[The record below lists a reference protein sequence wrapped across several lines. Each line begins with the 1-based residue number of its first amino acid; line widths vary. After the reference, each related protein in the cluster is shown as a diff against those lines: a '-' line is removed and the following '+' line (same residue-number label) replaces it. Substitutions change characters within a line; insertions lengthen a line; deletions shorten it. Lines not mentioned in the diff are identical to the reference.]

1 MSYASLIESAL
12 SEAGDR
18 ITVAGARVPREGLK
32 KTIDALRKGPVEGKR
47 LANYT
52 LVQLEKTDLV
62 DVVEKR
68 LGGKKGVS
76 KWAITPKGRKVL
88 FGSKFSEATEK
99 LDERASPAGRKGDAL
114 VRAVPK
120 DNADLVTRAE
130 ELRDHLYKGERG
142 KARRLAAPLAADLK
156 KAGAG
161 KAAQIASKIA
171 RLIADMTGALDES
184 ILATVDELLV
194 ESLAW
199 QRGLSSF
206 SPIAPGDG
214 GASTT
219 YGGPGDAGGGGD
231 TPGMSSNAQ
240 TAAQATAVAE
250 AGRVFAGLYQGAF
263 PGKRLSVRGQTYE
276 VTTNVTRGANR
287 DWLSMCNRKGEQFLL
302 MLPAKGPDG
311 QLNAGHL
318 SLMQTGRA
326 NTAPIDISVA
336 DLVKENEEFFEDA
349 LEEGEPFGFD
359 RLDAVTEGMKAG
371 LKKDEA
377 DLKKVEAAIK
387 KLERGQSVPNMTLAG
402 AKATRD
408 GLKAAIANKKRSLG
422 EK

>member
-99 LDERASPAGRKGDAL
+99 LDER
-114 VRAVPK
+114 
-120 DNADLVTRAE
+120 
-130 ELRDHLYKGERG
+130 
-142 KARRLAAPLAADLK
+142 
-156 KAGAG
+156 
-161 KAAQIASKIA
+161 
-171 RLIADMTGALDES
+171 
-184 ILATVDELLV
+184 
-194 ESLAW
+194 AW